1 MNLRSTPM
9 KKNNTK
15 IGSDLTLGD
24 LILAV
29 SSNSRS
35 SRETLA
41 AVTDLLES
49 GRVRLQ
55 SGRRSIRARMV

>member
-1 MNLRSTPM
+1 M
-9 KKNNTK
+9 KKTLKTSHN
-15 IGSDLTLGD
+15 LTLGD

-29 SSNSRS
+29 SSNARNT
-35 SRETLA
+35 RETLA

-55 SGRRSIRARMV
+55 SGRRSVRARMV

>member
-1 MNLRSTPM
+1 M
-9 KKNNTK
+9 KKNSKNN
-15 IGSDLTLGD
+15 GHNLTLGD

-29 SSNSRS
+29 SSQSRS

-55 SGRRSIRARMV
+55 SGRSSIRARMV

>member
-1 MNLRSTPM
+1 M
-9 KKNNTK
+9 KKTQK
-15 IGSDLTLGD
+15 STSSLTLGD

-29 SSNSRS
+29 SSSTRS

-55 SGRRSIRARMV
+55 SGRRTIRARMV

>member
-1 MNLRSTPM
+1 M
-9 KKNNTK
+9 KKPLKSSAHN
-15 IGSDLTLGD
+15 LTLGD

-29 SSNSRS
+29 SSNSRTT
-35 SRETLA
+35 RETLA

-55 SGRRSIRARMV
+55 SGRRTIRARMV